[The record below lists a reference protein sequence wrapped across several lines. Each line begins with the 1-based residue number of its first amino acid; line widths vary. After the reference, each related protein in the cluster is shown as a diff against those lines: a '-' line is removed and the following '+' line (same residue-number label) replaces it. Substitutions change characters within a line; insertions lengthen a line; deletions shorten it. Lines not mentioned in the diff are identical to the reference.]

1 MTVKRRVSSTAS
13 SSALK
18 PIQASNVEKQQTLKT
33 GPRASGYEHENRK
46 RTYTV
51 SHERRLSEFE
61 IPEVDEL
68 RHCSGESENSKD
80 GNGSLKGVSE
90 IFNGGNRSCK
100 DTNCGEAVRISQKEA
115 CMLAS
120 ERARVKNPC
129 NPQNGKQI
137 HSSEQKFENSVQQ
150 KCENISKTTGSG
162 TADKNSV
169 DTSCCKFTFC
179 GKTLQLDNVSSH
191 DSVYAHME
199 ALRMHLEKK
208 LGTRL
213 LTAVYRYITNVSL
226 EEYER
231 VTQTVMCMLGE
242 DKMTY
247 FPVLLQL
254 VACETIYFH

>member
-18 PIQASNVEKQQTLKT
+18 PIQASNVEKQQTVKT
-33 GPRASGYEHENRK
+33 GPRASGFEHENRK

-68 RHCSGESENSKD
+68 RHCSGESKTSK
-80 GNGSLKGVSE
+80 
-90 IFNGGNRSCK
+90 GGNRSCK
-100 DTNCGEAVRISQKEA
+100 DTNCGEAVCISQKEA

-120 ERARVKNPC
+120 EKARVKNPC

-137 HSSEQKFENSVQQ
+137 HSSEQKCENAVQQ
-150 KCENISKTTGSG
+150 KCENISKTTGSK
-162 TADKNSV
+162 TVDKNNT

-179 GKTLQLDNVSSH
+179 GKTLQLENVSSH

-199 ALRMHLEKK
+199 ALRMHLEKE

-226 EEYER
+226 EEHER

-254 VACETIYFH
+254 VACEAIYLH